1 MHGVASIMPEL
12 TRLVLTPNPVSQK
25 AWQSQTL
32 RQVFLLERHAA
43 LTAAFGRKL
52 QQLDIG
58 GAAASCWEHDN

>member
-43 LTAAFGRKL
+43 LRAAFGKKVTTT
-52 QQLDIG
+52 
-58 GAAASCWEHDN
+58 